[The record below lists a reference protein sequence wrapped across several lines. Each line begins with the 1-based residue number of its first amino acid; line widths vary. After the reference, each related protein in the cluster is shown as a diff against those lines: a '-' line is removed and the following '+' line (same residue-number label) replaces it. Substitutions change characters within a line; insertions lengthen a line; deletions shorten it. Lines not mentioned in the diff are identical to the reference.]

1 VALELDERF
10 IIAVEQKLGAALP
23 YSYRRAMMTNN
34 GGRVLAFDD
43 VWDLHPILNT
53 SDRRR
58 LKRSCNDILRETK
71 FMSDWPSWPEG
82 AIAIA
87 SNGGADRL
95 VLLKVNRWFE
105 PTIYVWLHDTGEL
118 VAVANVFSDLATGK
132 TSDGP
137 RTPPGYVLVHGR
149 GGRSRMRVTWEV
161 LYKLEESIRHRRRAS
176 GAIPPENALGPG
188 PAR

>member
-1 VALELDERF
+1 MIFELDGRF
-10 IIAVEQKLGAALP
+10 IIAAEQALGASLP
-23 YSYRRAMMTNN
+23 YSYRRAMVTNN

-43 VWDLHPILNT
+43 VWDLHPILDT

-58 LKRSCNDILRETK
+58 LKRSCNNILRETE

-95 VLLKVNRWFE
+95 VLLKVNRRYE

-118 VAVANVFSDLATGK
+118 VAVADVFSDLAAGR

-137 RTPPGYVLVHGR
+137 KMIPGYVLVPRRKGGERGR
-149 GGRSRMRVTWEV
+149 WRLTGED
-161 LYKLEESIRHRRRAS
+161 LYKLEESIRHGRRIFGTHGSR
-176 GAIPPENALGPG
+176 
-188 PAR
+188 